1 MEKLFVDS
9 DSFIQHIKDTASSI
23 RDDYVTSR
31 YVGFI
36 ATTAVTVYEVAVKK
50 LLVEFANAQHPILA
64 NFVSAE
70 FEQINARIRT
80 EDIRE
85 KYLDKFGKKYSD
97 RFVSLLDAKEKE
109 FIKDKGSII
118 HSYGNLITW
127 RHEFVHQG
135 TVPANATFDEA
146 IKSYGLGKEVIFVL
160 QQTFELPREE
170 ES

>member
-1 MEKLFVDS
+1 MIDFFADS
-9 DSFIQHIKDTASSI
+9 DLFIQHIKKTASSI
-23 RDDYVTSR
+23 NDDYVTSR

-50 LLVEFANAQHPILA
+50 LLIEFANSQHPILA

-85 KYLDKFGKKYSD
+85 KYLDKFGKDYSD
-97 RFVSLLDAKEKE
+97 SFVSLLETKEKE
-109 FIKDKGSII
+109 FLKDKGSII

-135 TVPANATFDEA
+135 TIAANATFDEA
-146 IKSYGLGKEVIFVL
+146 VKAYGLGKEVIFVL

-170 ES
+170 EA

>member
-50 LLVEFANAQHPILA
+50 LLVEFANVQHPILA

-127 RHEFVHQG
+127 RNEFVHQG
-135 TVPANATFDEA
+135 TVAKNATFDEA
-146 IKSYGLGKEVIFVL
+146 VKSYELGKEVIFVL